1 MTLFRPFALA
11 ALVSLGA
18 SPLVAQDVTRH
29 PIPDSDFP
37 ILRAVEVPAGKT
49 TVYLSGIVPAV
60 TDEAADPN
68 SFEAF
73 GTMEAQTV
81 SVLTQIDALLKELDL
96 TMGDVVKMQAFLVAK
111 DGEPV
116 DFAGFMTGY
125 KQFFGTEAQPNL
137 PTRSAMVVDALVNPG
152 WLIEIEVTA
161 VRP

>member
-1 MTLFRPFALA
+1 MTLFKTIAAATALSLA
-11 ALVSLGA
+11 AA
-18 SPLVAQDVTRH
+18 PLIAQEITRH

-37 ILRAVEVPAGKT
+37 ILRAVEVPAGKA
-49 TVYLSGIVPAV
+49 TVYLSGIVPSV

-68 SFEAF
+68 SYEAF

-81 SVLTQIDALLKELDL
+81 TVLNQIDALLKELDL

-116 DFAGFMTGY
+116 DFSGFMAGY
-125 KQFFGTEAQPNL
+125 TQFFGTEAQPNL

-152 WLIEIEVTA
+152 WLVEIEVTA